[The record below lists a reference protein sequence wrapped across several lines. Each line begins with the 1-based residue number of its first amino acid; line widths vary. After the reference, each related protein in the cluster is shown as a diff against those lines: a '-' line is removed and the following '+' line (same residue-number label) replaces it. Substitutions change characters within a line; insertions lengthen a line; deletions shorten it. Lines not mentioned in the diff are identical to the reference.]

1 VSASDS
7 SPLGEPPVVALHEAR
22 SLLIGAEPVAF
33 EEFDLFEV
41 NISTATPAASSTKPA
56 SMYEKL
62 ERTRTSR
69 SVAVMY
75 YGVLMS
81 DAETKNAASST
92 SAPTR

>member
-22 SLLIGAEPVAF
+22 SLIGAEPVAF

-75 YGVLMS
+75 SGVLMS